1 MNTVMLGKE
10 KVHKGA
16 LVLVNERYPLLDGNR
31 MGLSPVDERFSGI
44 LMKRDAVN
52 VLRLILEKISAIGR
66 IVPVSGY
73 RTSEEQRGIYENSL
87 RENGGEFT
95 RKFVALPD
103 HSEHQTG
110 LAIDLALNT
119 PDIDFICPEFPYYG
133 ICGDFRKAAPDYGYI
148 ERYPAGKEKITG
160 IAHEPWHFRYVGF
173 PHSAVIAQKGFA
185 LEEYIEFIK
194 AYNSEN
200 RFVFEREGK
209 PPMEIFYVP
218 AVSGTTRVS
227 MPGRC
232 IYQVSGNNA
241 DGFIVTV
248 WRKENE

>member
-173 PHSAVIAQKGFA
+173 PHSAIIAQKSFA
-185 LEEYIEFIK
+185 LE
-194 AYNSEN
+194 
-200 RFVFEREGK
+200 
-209 PPMEIFYVP
+209 
-218 AVSGTTRVS
+218 
-227 MPGRC
+227 
-232 IYQVSGNNA
+232 
-241 DGFIVTV
+241 
-248 WRKENE
+248 